1 MCRHVPAWLGL
12 RRWRGWPPADARL
25 QARRRLRLQPEQRS
39 YRRWSTPARRRL
51 VPRQRAQSSC
61 EHAPAVAL
69 PPPLARARRERICS
83 RPRRAL
89 YDQCPRHLYRS
100 GAPGRLTPALFHT
113 HYLCAFPCIAQLLA
127 VKRTVDALVEIY
139 RAETPDA
146 EADANAEATSTPR
159 PAVDRT
165 CYREYLMQLAALD
178 DNDPELMRA
187 HDEWVMGDRSYYGSG
202 QSANWSPRS

>member
-1 MCRHVPAWLGL
+1 M
-12 RRWRGWPPADARL
+12 
-25 QARRRLRLQPEQRS
+25 
-39 YRRWSTPARRRL
+39 
-51 VPRQRAQSSC
+51 
-61 EHAPAVAL
+61 
-69 PPPLARARRERICS
+69 
-83 RPRRAL
+83 
-89 YDQCPRHLYRS
+89 
-100 GAPGRLTPALFHT
+100 
-113 HYLCAFPCIAQLLA
+113 
-127 VKRTVDALVEIY
+127 KRTVDALVEIY